1 MSEAKKLKLQYL
13 PVQGR
18 AEGIRLF
25 MLHSGV
31 EFEDAVLEFDV
42 FARAKESGAL
52 PYGQVR
58 PIAINRHLDVAHML
72 SLIHI

>member
-25 MLHSGV
+25 LLHSGI

-42 FARAKESGAL
+42 FARAKETQSL
-52 PYGQVR
+52 PFGQVR
-58 PIAINRHLDVAHML
+58 PVVNNRPQTVAFM
-72 SLIHI
+72 SL